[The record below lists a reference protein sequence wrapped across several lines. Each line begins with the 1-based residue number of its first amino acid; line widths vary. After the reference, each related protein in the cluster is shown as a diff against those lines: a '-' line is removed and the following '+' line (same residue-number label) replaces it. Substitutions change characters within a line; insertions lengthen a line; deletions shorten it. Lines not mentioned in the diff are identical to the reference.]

1 MDMQMPVM
9 DGVAATLEIRKDAR
23 FRDLPVVAMT
33 ANAMQGDRDRCM
45 AAGMNDHVAKPIE
58 PEILWKVLLKW
69 IKPRHEAAA
78 VLAVMPPQAAE
89 DADLLT
95 GIAGLDMAS
104 GLRRVTGKKMLYLS
118 MLRKFVAGQK
128 SVLTD
133 IRKSLESN
141 FLDVAERHA
150 HTLKGVSGAIGA
162 TGLQQLAEKLE
173 TAIRDRHPRNEIDAR
188 LDALKMPLEYLITQ
202 LEIKLPDEQGRTAVT
217 VDPEHL
223 KAVCGKLE
231 AMLADDDAEAGDVLD
246 ANADLLNAAY
256 PDHYRRIIDGI
267 RSFDYEAALSALRA
281 AAGPSV

>member
-1 MDMQMPVM
+1 
-9 DGVAATLEIRKDAR
+9 
-23 FRDLPVVAMT
+23 
-33 ANAMQGDRDRCM
+33 
-45 AAGMNDHVAKPIE
+45 MNDHVAKPIE

-78 VLAVMPPQAAE
+78 VLAVMPQAAE
-89 DADLLT
+89 EADLPS

-162 TGLQQLAEKLE
+162 TGLQQLAEMLE
-173 TAIRDRHPRNEIDAR
+173 TAIRDRHSREEIDDR

-256 PDHYRRIIDGI
+256 PDHYRKIIDGI
-267 RSFDYEAALSALRA
+267 RSFDYEAALSALKA
-281 AAGPSV
+281 AAGPWI

>member
-1 MDMQMPVM
+1 
-9 DGVAATLEIRKDAR
+9 
-23 FRDLPVVAMT
+23 
-33 ANAMQGDRDRCM
+33 M

-69 IKPRHEAAA
+69 IKPRHGAVA
-78 VLAVMPPQAAE
+78 VLPVMPPQAAE

-162 TGLQQLAEKLE
+162 TGLQQLAEMLE
-173 TAIRDRHPRNEIDAR
+173 TAIRDRHSREEIDAR

-202 LEIKLPDEQGRTAVT
+202 LENNLPEERVKKAASVN
-217 VDPEHL
+217 PERL
-223 KAVCGKLE
+223 KAVCDKMT

-246 ANADLLNAAY
+246 AEAGLLNAAC
-256 PDHYRRIIDGI
+256 PDHYRKIDDGI
-267 RSFDYEAALSALRA
+267 RSFDYEAALAALRA
-281 AAGPSV
+281 AAGQLV